1 MLKDGKIDVNSAN
14 EEGDTPLSVR
24 FLDNTMVQNRK
35 KKQKKQPSNHSQ
47 SHELGSE

>member
-35 KKQKKQPSNHSQ
+35 KTEKTAI
-47 SHELGSE
+47 